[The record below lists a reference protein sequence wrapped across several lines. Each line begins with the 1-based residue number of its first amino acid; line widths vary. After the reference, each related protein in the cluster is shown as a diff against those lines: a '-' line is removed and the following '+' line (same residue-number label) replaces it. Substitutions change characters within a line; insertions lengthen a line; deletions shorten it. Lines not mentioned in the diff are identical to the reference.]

1 MGPDRRAPCA
11 AATMGVKEAMSGF
24 AAGTVLGCAA
34 GTFIGFTGHEFLVE
48 WKKRK
53 EERRQRRQERIQQ
66 CLATTTCC
74 AIAAVWVTAALR

>member
-1 MGPDRRAPCA
+1 MGA
-11 AATMGVKEAMSGF
+11 KEAMSGF

-34 GTFIGFTGHEFLVE
+34 GTWVGFTGHDFLAE
-48 WKKRK
+48 RKKKK
-53 EERRQRRQERIQQ
+53 EKRRQERRETIQQ